1 MVAGQVPEHR
11 VHGHIDEPPIAPL
24 RGGGG
29 HAGPGSGLAEREVP
43 VDDEPVDI
51 EALLLFALARERG
64 VR

>member
-1 MVAGQVPEHR
+1 VVAGQVPEHR
-11 VHGHIDEPPIAPL
+11 VHGHIDEPPIAPP
-24 RGGGG
+24 RGGG
-29 HAGPGSGLAEREVP
+29 HAGLSSGLAEREVP